1 MTVIYSQ
8 AGFREIVAASQEKDP
23 AISDGFVTRWK
34 IPELVGRGIAEF
46 FELRQGLN
54 LFIHNWQLRH
64 DYTIADYSQSDSWLH
79 YGFCLSSERFRLN
92 NNVINSRQYVL
103 WGKGMS
109 QSEVAHLPAVG
120 QGFWIRVDMMPQLLY
135 SFVGDASGQLP
146 AAFEHLVKPP
156 DEERSLDIGTTT
168 AAMQVALQQI
178 LQCPYQDM
186 TQKMYLEGKIWE
198 LTALLLEQV
207 KAKQDLPDPIWQL
220 KPEDV
225 DRIHY
230 AKELLLNRLDN
241 PPSLTELARQV
252 GLNDCTLKRG
262 FQQVFAKSAFSY
274 LHDYRLE
281 QARQLLTTGE
291 MKVAEVA
298 EAIGFADPGYLA
310 RAFRKKFG
318 CYPGCY
324 RRPPIDI
331 FNPNYN

>member
-1 MTVIYSQ
+1 MTIIYSP
-8 AGFREIVAASQEKDP
+8 ADLDEIFEASQQTDP
-23 AISDGFVTRWK
+23 NPPRSDDFVTRWK
-34 IPELVGRGIAEF
+34 IPELIGQGIGQF
-46 FELRQGLN
+46 FELRQGLSLHIN
-54 LFIHNWQLRH
+54 DWQLR
-64 DYTIADYSQSDSWLH
+64 YGYMTTDYSKPESKLN
-79 YGFCLSSERFRLN
+79 YGFCIGSERFRFKDTA
-92 NNVINSRQYVL
+92 VNSGQYVL

-109 QSEVAHLPAVG
+109 KRQVGELPAVK
-120 QGFWIRVDMMPQLLY
+120 QGFWIQVYMMPELLY

-156 DEERSLDIGTTT
+156 DEKRSLQIGTTT
-168 AAMQVALQQI
+168 PQMQVALQQI

-230 AKELLLNRLDN
+230 AKELLLNRLEN

-252 GLNDCTLKRG
+252 ELNECTLKRG
-262 FQQVFAKSAFSY
+262 FRQVFGKSAFSY

-298 EAIGFADPGYLA
+298 QAIGFADPGYLA

-324 RRPPIDI
+324 RRQ
-331 FNPNYN
+331 FK

>member
-1 MTVIYSQ
+1 MTIILSQ
-8 AGFREIVAASQEKDP
+8 AGYREIVAASRQKDP
-23 AISDGFVTRWK
+23 LLSNGFITSWK
-34 IPELVGRGIAEF
+34 IPELIGQGIAQY
-46 FELRQGLN
+46 FELRQGLS

-64 DYTIADYSQSDSWLH
+64 DFVIANESKPESCLH
-79 YGFCLSSERFRLN
+79 YGFCVSSERFQIN
-92 NNVINSRQYVL
+92 NTAVNSRQYIL
-103 WGKGMS
+103 WGKGI
-109 QSEVAHLPAVG
+109 SEGKVVELPAVE
-120 QGFWIRVDMMPQLLY
+120 QAIWMEVRMTPELLY

-168 AAMQVALQQI
+168 SAMQVTLQQM
-178 LQCPYQDM
+178 LHCPYQDM
-186 TQKMYLEGKIWE
+186 MQKMYLEGKIWE
-198 LTALLLEQV
+198 LTALLLELL
-207 KAKQDLPDPIWQL
+207 KAKQDLPDPVWQL
-220 KPEDV
+220 KPENV
-225 DRIHY
+225 DRIYH

-262 FQQVFAKSAFSY
+262 FQKVFGKTAFSY

-298 EAIGFADPGYLA
+298 QAIGFADPGYLA

-324 RRPPIDI
+324 RRQ
-331 FNPNYN
+331 FK

>member
-1 MTVIYSQ
+1 MTIIYSQ
-8 AGFREIVAASQEKDP
+8 AGFNEIFEASRQNDTNP
-23 AISDGFVTRWK
+23 PRSNDFVTRWK
-34 IPELVGRGIAEF
+34 IPKLIGRGIGQF
-46 FELRQGLN
+46 FELRQGLSLHIN
-54 LFIHNWQLRH
+54 DWQLRH
-64 DYTIADYSQSDSWLH
+64 DLMIADYSKSESRLN
-79 YGFCLSSERFRLN
+79 YGFCIDSEGFW
-92 NNVINSRQYVL
+92 INDTAVNSKQYVL
-103 WGKGMS
+103 WGKGI
-109 QSEVAHLPAVG
+109 SEGKVVKLPAVQ
-120 QGFWIRVDMMPQLLY
+120 QGIWIQVYMMPELLY

-146 AAFEHLVKPP
+146 AVFEHLVKPP
-156 DEERSLDIGTTT
+156 DEERSLQIGTTT
-168 AAMQVALQQI
+168 PQMQVALQQI
-178 LQCPYQDM
+178 LHCPYQDM

-225 DRIHY
+225 DRIYY
-230 AKELLLNRLDN
+230 ARELLLNRLNN

-252 GLNDCTLKRG
+252 ELNDCTLKRG
-262 FQQVFAKSAFSY
+262 FRQVFGKTAFSY

-324 RRPPIDI
+324 RRQ
-331 FNPNYN
+331 FK